1 MRRVYVYAFNQ
12 VFEVVACQYLE
23 GDEIS
28 IKSMLRLVA
37 WMQGMIPDAVTVC
50 AMDNRPGLA
59 RLYHNLAKSTDFTKR
74 IEFADMVA
82 TEGLI
87 FS

>member
-28 IKSMLRLVA
+28 IKNMLRLVN
-37 WMQGMIPDAVTVC
+37 WMQDMNPGVSVC

-82 TEGLI
+82 TEGLL